1 MHGEFDK
8 LDAEAIEI
16 EVEEYWREVFRLQK
30 VFAMRLKK
38 MRMEADE
45 RGREKKERRRRREL
59 GSGAGGGG
67 GGGGG
72 VAAHDDDDEDEE
84 VKPPAAIQTVA
95 VILERLRK
103 FKVRGTLFSERE
115 GVVVVAVAQWQTV

>member
-8 LDAEAIEI
+8 LDAEAIEA
-16 EVEEYWREVFRLQK
+16 EVDEYWREVFRLQK

-45 RGREKKERRRRREL
+45 RKRERMERRRRREMNGTL
-59 GSGAGGGG
+59 GG
-67 GGGGG
+67 
-72 VAAHDDDDEDEE
+72 DDEEE
-84 VKPPAAIQTVA
+84 DCEVHPPAAIHTIV

-103 FKVRGTLFSERE
+103 FKVSAT
-115 GVVVVAVAQWQTV
+115 